1 MVEKLVAAVKKLVAA
16 WSKISRAG
24 WKIGQCMIEKLL
36 AAFNFFNPKKR
47 KLNGRRMVEKL
58 VGAVKK
64 LVAAWSKISRAGW
77 KIGQCMIEK
86 LLAAF
91 NFFDP
96 KKRKLH
102 GRRMVKKLVAAVKK
116 LVAAW
121 STISRASWKT
131 GRCMFPK

>member
-47 KLNGRRMVEKL
+47 KL
-58 VGAVKK
+58 
-64 LVAAWSKISRAGW
+64 
-77 KIGQCMIEK
+77 
-86 LLAAF
+86 
-91 NFFDP
+91 
-96 KKRKLH
+96 H

-116 LVAAW
+116 LVAALSKLVALVEKLVNAW
-121 STISRASWKT
+121 SKNYLRRSFFFILKMKTPWSPLGRKISDSNRNISFRW
-131 GRCMFPK
+131 PKH